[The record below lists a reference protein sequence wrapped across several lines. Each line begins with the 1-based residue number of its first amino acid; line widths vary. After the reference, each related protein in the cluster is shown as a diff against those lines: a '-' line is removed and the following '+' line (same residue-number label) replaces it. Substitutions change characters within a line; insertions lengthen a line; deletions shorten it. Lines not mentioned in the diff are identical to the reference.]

1 MPKKKTKAI
10 KEKGKAAPAKAELT
24 ALEIFYQKTPETQ
37 PQGAKSKPVHEAVF
51 PMLGKIFF
59 EVKGKKEV
67 PIVKLRED
75 FGGSMLTYVV
85 NRMIVA
91 KDVAAFKAACNGAG
105 YKTIDS
111 SENGFTCSKPG
122 LTLVVTMR
130 INNEEKAIIDLTF

>member
-1 MPKKKTKAI
+1 MPKKKTKTA
-10 KEKGKAAPAKAELT
+10 KEKAAPAKAELT
-24 ALEIFYQKTPETQ
+24 ALEIFYQKTPEAV
-37 PQGAKSKPVHEAVF
+37 PQGAKSKGVHESVF
-51 PMLGKIFF
+51 PMLSKIFF
-59 EVKGKKEV
+59 ETKGKKDV

-91 KDVAAFKAACNGAG
+91 KDVAAFKAACAGAG
-105 YKTIDS
+105 YKAIDS

-130 INNEEKAIIDLTF
+130 INNEEKAVIDLTF

>member
-1 MPKKKTKAI
+1 MPKKKSIKKS
-10 KEKGKAAPAKAELT
+10 KEKPAVKAELT
-24 ALEIFYQKTPETQ
+24 ALEIFYQKTPEAA
-37 PQGAKSKPVHEAVF
+37 PQGAKSKGVHESVF
-51 PMLGKIFF
+51 PMLSKIFF
-59 EVKGKKEV
+59 ETKGKKDL

-91 KDVAAFKAACNGAG
+91 KDVAAFKAACTAAG
-105 YKTIDS
+105 YKIIDS

-130 INNEEKAIIDLTF
+130 INNEEKAVIDLTF

>member
-1 MPKKKTKAI
+1 MPKKKSTKKN
-10 KEKGKAAPAKAELT
+10 KEKPAAKAELT
-24 ALEIFYQKTPETQ
+24 ALEIFYQNTPEAAA
-37 PQGAKSKPVHEAVF
+37 QGTKSKGVHTTVF
-51 PMLGKIFF
+51 PMLSKIFF

-91 KDVAAFKAACNGAG
+91 KDVAAFKAACTGAG
-105 YKTIDS
+105 YKIIDS

-130 INNEEKAIIDLTF
+130 LNNEEKAIIDLTF